1 MTFYMKNKT
10 KIKKTKSN
18 RKPVAFRNAPQCKKF
33 NKNIDHLTD
42 PLDIAVAWMAMAMS
56 LERRM
61 NNYFREVDKILV
73 ED

>member
-18 RKPVAFRNAPQCKKF
+18 RNPVAFRNAPQCKKF
-33 NKNIDHLTD
+33 NQTIDYLTD
-42 PLDIAVAWMAMAMS
+42 PLDIAAAWMAMAMS